1 MRMIKMRTMSEN
13 EMAFEWIVVNTIHD
27 CRELIDIM
35 GFPKFLLALKA
46 STQNLS
52 EEDRLAMIKML
63 EEWKL

>member
-1 MRMIKMRTMSEN
+1 MDTMN
-13 EMAFEWIVVNTIHD
+13 EERVAFEWIVVNTLHD

-35 GFPKFLLALKA
+35 GFPKFLMALKA

>member
-1 MRMIKMRTMSEN
+1 MHTMNET
-13 EMAFEWIVVNTIHD
+13 EMAFEWIVVNTLHD
-27 CRELIDIM
+27 CHEIIGIM

-63 EEWKL
+63 EEWNL

>member
-1 MRMIKMRTMSEN
+1 MDTMN
-13 EMAFEWIVVNTIHD
+13 EERIAFEWIVVNTLHD

-35 GFPKFLLALKA
+35 GFPQFLRALKA